1 MVIVEFRTRGSVLV
15 VPAFTVGEGY
25 AVYRG
30 PAIDVAPHRHAA
42 FQVAIAVG
50 GGAVAIID
58 DPGTCHRG
66 AALVVAPMARHRILA
81 GTELLTFFVDPR
93 CAFADRLR
101 ERHGAGVTAAPALRE
116 LTEAELLAAR
126 SSGALDPRLV
136 MAMDLVAAPGAS
148 MVEVAARVGLSPQ
161 RLRAL
166 AREQLGLPL
175 SRWRAWLRLRA
186 AAEALRDGGSIAD
199 AAITGGFAD
208 QAHLT
213 RWMREMMGLT
223 PTVALGA
230 LRGQARRAT

>member
-1 MVIVEFRTRGSVLV
+1 
-15 VPAFTVGEGY
+15 VPAADAPVPSFVVGEGY
-25 AVYRG
+25 AAYRG
-30 PAIDVAPHRHAA
+30 PAIDVVAHRHAA

-50 GGAVAIID
+50 GVVAIVD
-58 DPGTCHRG
+58 ASGACHRG

-81 GTELLTFFVDPR
+81 DTDLLTFFVEPH

-101 ERHGAGVTAAPALRE
+101 ERCGDAVTAAPELHD
-116 LTEAELLAAR
+116 LTEAQLRPAR
-126 SSGALDPRLV
+126 PSAALDPRLV
-136 MAMDLVAAPGAS
+136 AAMDAVTAPGAS
-148 MVEVAARVGLSPQ
+148 MPEVAARVDLSPQ

-166 AREQLGLPL
+166 ARRQLGMPL
-175 SRWRAWLRLRA
+175 LRWRAWVRLGV
-186 AAEALRDGGSIAD
+186 AAEALRDGRSIAD

-223 PTVALGA
+223 PTVALAA